1 MSVGDIRPIR
11 AGLLPLLCRRGHITK
26 NEVGAI
32 RIGGD
37 ESAVEIPAAVA
48 PRFVAA
54 FRRTAGSD
62 AEGELMIAPMQGP
75 PGPMGGGGHGRAQRP
90 ANGQRP
96 TARSPS
102 RPRPHATR

>member
-1 MSVGDIRPIR
+1 M
-11 AGLLPLLCRRGHITK
+11 LPLLCRRGHVTK

-37 ESAVEIPAAVA
+37 ESAVEIPTAVA
-48 PRFVAA
+48 ARFVAA

-62 AEGELMIAPMQGP
+62 PEGELMIAPMQGP

-90 ANGQRP
+90 ANAHRP
-96 TARSPS
+96 AAH
-102 RPRPHATR
+102 PRRHTTR